1 MVFKPGLVCRCT
13 LLPVAALLLAVPAS
27 AQGDPLPSWHGGPVK
42 RSMLEL
48 LRHRAPIVSA
58 PRSSPAAAALT
69 PQPWASGRTMQRKP
83 R

>member
-42 RSMLEL
+42 RSLLEL

-58 PRSSPAAAALT
+58 PQSSPAALT